1 VAAKPERRFKVVS
14 DNRKARFNY
23 AIGDTFEAGIVLT
36 GSEVKSLRAGKAT
49 IAESYADARGGELWL
64 INSNIP
70 EYLQASRFN
79 HAPKRARKLLL
90 QKREIN
96 RLVGAVEREGMTIV
110 PLKLYFNE
118 KGRAKVEIALARG
131 KKLHDKRETLKKRSW
146 ERERGRLMRMKG
158 SSCAT
163 AYADFSAS
171 PRSPQFYVA
180 LLDHAAGN
188 APAGFAGRVGFI
200 VVAARV
206 NDHGRP
212 VSVEHGIRLAFL
224 ECKGG
229 VEHFDDQVAALRDVQ
244 IGHVTGVLAFRRHHA
259 VLFVARIEVS
269 ARRSEWRLALAD
281 RMDVKCVLAWR
292 QSLNRS
298 INQHALWRLREID

>member
-1 VAAKPERRFKVVS
+1 MVGKSERRFKVVA

-49 IAESYADARGGELWL
+49 IAESYADARNGELWL

-90 QKREIN
+90 QKRQIN

-146 ERERGRLMRMKG
+146 ERERGRLLRMKG
-158 SSCAT
+158 
-163 AYADFSAS
+163 
-171 PRSPQFYVA
+171 
-180 LLDHAAGN
+180 
-188 APAGFAGRVGFI
+188 
-200 VVAARV
+200 
-206 NDHGRP
+206 
-212 VSVEHGIRLAFL
+212 
-224 ECKGG
+224 
-229 VEHFDDQVAALRDVQ
+229 
-244 IGHVTGVLAFRRHHA
+244 
-259 VLFVARIEVS
+259 
-269 ARRSEWRLALAD
+269 
-281 RMDVKCVLAWR
+281 
-292 QSLNRS
+292 
-298 INQHALWRLREID
+298 